1 MCGRMT
7 LTSSDLGQVLGELQE
22 ALGSVGVRPI
32 LADDD
37 APSLFRPRY
46 NVAPTQLHPVL
57 RRLRDH
63 ANLGFASWGVLAR
76 GPGKP
81 PAINARAETVL
92 ERPAFKDAFTTR
104 RCVVPADGFFEWK
117 AGPDGRQPLWFHRP
131 DGKLILLAGLF
142 EQDIATGN
150 EPVRAR
156 FVVLTTSPNALMA
169 PVHDRMPA
177 LLSPSEAAEWL
188 AKPTV
193 KVLHPAPDEL
203 LVATPVSTRVNS
215 ARHDDPGC
223 LGPPRGVQMRLFE

>member
-7 LTSSDLGQVLGELQE
+7 LTSSDLGQVLGELKE
-22 ALGSVGVRPI
+22 ALGSAGVWPI
-32 LADDD
+32 SADDD
-37 APSLFRPRY
+37 AASLFRPRY

-76 GPGKP
+76 GLGKP
-81 PAINARAETVL
+81 PAINARAETVSVK
-92 ERPAFKDAFTTR
+92 PAFKDALATR
-104 RCVVPADGFFEWK
+104 RCVIPADGFFEWK
-117 AGPDGRQPLWFHRP
+117 SGPDGRQPLWFHRP

-142 EQDIATGN
+142 EEGMATGN

-169 PVHDRMPA
+169 PVHNRMPA
-177 LLSPSEAAEWL
+177 LLSPSEAADWL
-188 AKPTV
+188 AEPTV

-215 ARHDDPGC
+215 PRHDNPAC